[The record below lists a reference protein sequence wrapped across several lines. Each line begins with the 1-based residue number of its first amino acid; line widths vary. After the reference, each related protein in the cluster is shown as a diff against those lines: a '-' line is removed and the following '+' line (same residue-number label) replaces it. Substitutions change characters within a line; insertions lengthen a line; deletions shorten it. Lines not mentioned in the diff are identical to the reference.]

1 MNKKILGIVGGVVG
15 LALIFLLAFSIA
27 GETPVD
33 ASIGYGQVEVTGD
46 PLPIFNAEAQSD
58 VATGLTAPS
67 VVGADWND
75 VEVTIEPDG
84 TSKIVIFLAHWCPHC
99 QAEVP
104 LVQQWIDDG
113 NLPDDVEMIGVAT
126 STDQL
131 RPNWP
136 PQEWLIDEGW
146 TVPTMLDDQLGT
158 VAVNYGMS
166 GTPFYVVLDG
176 ENNVIR
182 RVSGEIGIAGL
193 NQLVLEAQA
202 GAAVSG

>member
-33 ASIGYGQVEVTGD
+33 ASIGYGQVEVSGD
-46 PLPIFNAEAQSD
+46 PLPIFNAQAQSD

-67 VVGADWND
+67 AVGADWND

-84 TSKIVIFLAHWCPHC
+84 TSKIIIFLAHWCPHC

>member
-1 MNKKILGIVGGVVG
+1 VNKKILGIVGGVVG

-33 ASIGYGQVEVTGD
+33 ASIGYGQVDVTGD
-46 PLPIFNAEAQSD
+46 PLPVFNAEAVDD
-58 VATGLTAPS
+58 VGTGLTAPS

-84 TSKIVIFLAHWCPHC
+84 GSKIVVFLAHWCSHC

-104 LVQQWIDDG
+104 LIQQWIDDG

-136 PQEWLIDEGW
+136 PQDWLTKEGW
-146 TVPTMLDDQLGT
+146 TVPTMLDNQLGT

-176 ENNVIR
+176 ENTVIR
-182 RVSGEIGIAGL
+182 RVSGEIGVAGL

-202 GAAVSG
+202 GAALSG

>member
-1 MNKKILGIVGGVVG
+1 MNKRVLGIIGGVVG
-15 LALIFLLAFSIA
+15 LALVLLLAISIA
-27 GETPVD
+27 GEQPVD
-33 ASIGYGQVEVTGD
+33 ATIGYGEVDVTGD
-46 PLPIFNAEAQSD
+46 PLPIFNAEAEGD
-58 VATGLTAPS
+58 VATELTAPS

-84 TSKIVIFLAHWCPHC
+84 TPKIIIFLAHWCPHC

-136 PQEWLIDEGW
+136 PQEWLINEGW
-146 TVPTMLDDQLGT
+146 TVPTLLDDQLGT

-166 GTPFYVVLDG
+166 ATPFYVVLDG
-176 ENNVIR
+176 ENKVIR
-182 RVSGEIGIAGL
+182 RVVGSPAGGL
-193 NQLVLEAQA
+193 NELVLEAQA
-202 GAAVSG
+202 AAAVSG